1 MFLSID
7 PNLRVRMVNPR
18 LPQILRRFPG
28 FPPRNSVTVCGFA
41 VAGSGADL
49 ARFRRDLARAQA
61 VWGPCNITLMEGTFA
76 TITAPLDYVN
86 WDTNI
91 PRTTLLNQGNC
102 PANFVRV
109 YYVGSIDGNTHNG
122 RAQYTSTEAGS
133 VALSRDAHEN
143 LFPHELGH
151 LFLGGNEQHR
161 DTQSPAD
168 LVNIM
173 RSDVGTIQGFPQV
186 DTNQCARAV
195 AAVQSSRFTGAAPQ
209 GLVSA
214 PVPEVRAFETSSAP
228 QTSPAFTSH
237 TTSLREILITAP
249 DAVVSLGPV
258 VLPQVHMLLT
268 CDPAPT
274 VRAASATALGR
285 IGGFEAQLALIG
297 ALRDPDPTV
306 RAAALR
312 ALAAIG
318 SPIAQASIAQQ
329 ARIEPDPTVRALVH
343 GLAMGLQVC
352 LR

>member
-1 MFLSID
+1 MIFSID
-7 PNLRVRMVNPR
+7 PNLRLRAVNPR

-28 FPPRNSVTVCGFA
+28 IPPRNPVTVCGFA
-41 VAGSGADL
+41 VNGSGADL

-61 VWGPCNITLMEGTFA
+61 IWGTCGINLVEGTFA

-122 RAQYTSTEAGS
+122 RAQNTSTEAGS

-151 LFLGGNEQHR
+151 LFLGGNEEHR
-161 DTQSPAD
+161 NTQSPAD

-186 DTNQCARAV
+186 DQNQCTRAV
-195 AAVQSSRFTGAAPQ
+195 AAVQSSRFTGVAPQ
-209 GLVSA
+209 GFIAGLI
-214 PVPEVRAFETSSAP
+214 PVGEVRAFETSSAP
-228 QTSPAFTSH
+228 ETSPTFTSY
-237 TTSLREILITAP
+237 TMSLRDLLITAP

-258 VLPQVHMLLT
+258 VLPQVLMLLT

-274 VRAASATALGR
+274 VRAAAATMLGR
-285 IGGFEAQLALIG
+285 IGGFEAQIAVMG

-318 SPIAQASIAQQ
+318 SPIAQASVAQQ
-329 ARIEPDPTVRALVH
+329 TRIEPDPNVRALAY
-343 GLAMGLQVC
+343 GLATGMQV
-352 LR
+352 